1 MPTPN
6 ISIRQLLIALQDTD
20 KTLNPRYLYRLSDL
34 EPEESKELEQ
44 SWSQVPTWRRQ
55 AVLEDIE
62 ELSESDPVL
71 SFDAV
76 CRIGLR
82 DTDPRV
88 RELSVRT
95 LWEYEAVDLIPA
107 FLRMVVED
115 ADTSVRASTATAL
128 GKFVYLGEVEEIRE
142 ATLREVED
150 KLLEVTNGRDSSEV
164 RRRALE
170 SLGFSSRGE
179 VPRLIEKAYYS
190 GNEDWLVSALFAMG
204 RSANRKWAPML
215 TDMLKSDSAEVR
227 AEAARAIGEL
237 EINKCVPELLALLD
251 DVNDD
256 VRMAVV
262 WSLSQIGGEGVREAL
277 EALFEST
284 DDEEEADFIASA
296 LENLTFSEESG
307 LLGLFEFQD
316 DDEEVGDFDL
326 LNDDEEVDD

>member
-1 MPTPN
+1 
-6 ISIRQLLIALQDTD
+6 
-20 KTLNPRYLYRLSDL
+20 
-34 EPEESKELEQ
+34 
-44 SWSQVPTWRRQ
+44 
-55 AVLEDIE
+55 
-62 ELSESDPVL
+62 
-71 SFDAV
+71 
-76 CRIGLR
+76 
-82 DTDPRV
+82 
-88 RELSVRT
+88 
-95 LWEYEAVDLIPA
+95 
-107 FLRMVVED
+107 
-115 ADTSVRASTATAL
+115 
-128 GKFVYLGEVEEIRE
+128 
-142 ATLREVED
+142 
-150 KLLEVTNGRDSSEV
+150 
-164 RRRALE
+164 
-170 SLGFSSRGE
+170 
-179 VPRLIEKAYYS
+179 
-190 GNEDWLVSALFAMG
+190 
-204 RSANRKWAPML
+204 ML